1 MRQSFVAEAPRFER
15 HNFKKFWETRC
26 TAINF
31 VPPNK
36 HSIRRQEPK
45 AFDTMSDDCQLKTL
59 VLQNARRSKSI
70 YADTTGSATGR
81 KRIRLD
87 PAQTSEPGLD
97 KAALSLR
104 LHAEYDDVLTL
115 PEAIASKLPTTGPT
129 RKKRTKA
136 PAEAAPDKS
145 EEQTRKLIEGIPTTQ
160 PARQGAGGPNSDAL
174 VLARKP
180 VAAQAGAG
188 ASGGQRGQAEQMSLV
203 RRSDVSSQPRP
214 DWHPPWKLMR
224 VISGHLGWVRALA
237 VDPDNKYF
245 ASGAGDRTI
254 KIWDMATGSLRLT
267 LTGHISTVRGLA
279 ISPRHPYLFSC
290 GEDKMVKCWDL
301 EQNKVCVSFVLYL
314 GTSSLPSCR
323 DAATRRKVQNTN
335 NAR

>member
-1 MRQSFVAEAPRFER
+1 
-15 HNFKKFWETRC
+15 
-26 TAINF
+26 
-31 VPPNK
+31 
-36 HSIRRQEPK
+36 
-45 AFDTMSDDCQLKTL
+45 MSEDGELKTL
-59 VLQNARRSKSI
+59 VLQNARRTKSI
-70 YADTTGSATGR
+70 YADATGSTTGR

-87 PAQTSEPGLD
+87 PAQTTDPGLD

-104 LHAEYDDVLTL
+104 LHAEYKDVLTL
-115 PEAIASKLPTTGPT
+115 PEAIASKLPAAGP
-129 RKKRTKA
+129 RKKKTKA
-136 PAEAAPDKS
+136 PAEEAPAQS
-145 EEQTRKLIEGIPTTQ
+145 EEQTRKLIEGIPTSET
-160 PARQGAGGPNSDAL
+160 ARAKAGGPNSDAL
-174 VLARKP
+174 VLARK
-180 VAAQAGAG
+180 ANGQSAG
-188 ASGGQRGQAEQMSLV
+188 SQRGQPEQMSLV
-203 RRSDVSSQPRP
+203 RRADVASQPKP

-301 EQNKVCVSFVLYL
+301 EQNKVLFSLSFHSCCSLYF
-314 GTSSLPSCR
+314 GSCR
-323 DAATRRKVQNTN
+323 I
-335 NAR
+335 